1 MQDGAILLGAHGRAH
16 PCPLEPCPLERM
28 RARPFLALVLAVTL
42 SLLGLALTAG
52 WLLWQRSPL
61 QLQAQ
66 ALSLPRA
73 ARFVPRDAVLGVFLQ
88 ADADLPVEYARAQA
102 PTRQRRQA
110 AEAMAR
116 LRDGAFAAAGLDYR
130 GELAGWLGE
139 ETGVALL
146 ATRPGAPPDGWLL
159 TLQSR
164 DGDGARRFL
173 QRFWQTRS
181 LAGTGLQVSSYRGM
195 GVISGRGALV
205 GSEPVPIATALIDDD
220 LVLLASGRGVLEQ
233 ALDVSQIDELNLAAD
248 PTFLQAPRHFA
259 RGVVLVHVRPGG
271 LEPWLGLT
279 PPASGNGGGL
289 AIRSMVAALSPRG
302 RQLQLEALVA
312 LAEAPPAAASSAAPD
327 QPETASAT
335 TSDQS
340 PTDQSPTDQSS
351 TDQSPEA
358 APAPA
363 ARSSWASG
371 LDPARAAALTAGLQG
386 ELHTLALL
394 QDPAHWPGPWQG
406 LLARSL
412 DPDSDGPLPALVAS
426 QDSGPLVWGRGALGW
441 LLGTPAAVPDPASL
455 APSLEPLGL
464 VSSSLESPS
473 HHPVQVWTHL
483 EALPASRRRREA
495 GAQLAV
501 TVVGAR
507 QVDGAQA
514 WWGQTLAVLE
524 ERQAGGPAPA
534 SLLKALDSLDLPRAP
549 LQWAAAA
556 DPAQAALRRWPAWRL
571 LSSLASQPLEA
582 GVSGLALG
590 LEPEPEAGP
599 GAAIHLVANL
609 RYG

>member
-1 MQDGAILLGAHGRAH
+1 
-16 PCPLEPCPLERM
+16 M

-42 SLLGLALTAG
+42 SLLGLALTTG

-61 QLQAQ
+61 QLQTQ
-66 ALSLPRA
+66 ALTLPRA

-88 ADADLPVEYARAQA
+88 TDADLPVEYVRAQA

-130 GELAGWLGE
+130 GELAGWLGG

-159 TLQSR
+159 ALQSR

-205 GSEPVPIATALIDDD
+205 GSEAVPIATALIDDD

-233 ALDVSQIDELNLAAD
+233 ALDVSQIDELNLATD
-248 PTFLQAPRHFA
+248 PTFLQAPRRLP
-259 RGVVLVHVRPGG
+259 RGVVLVHARPGG

-279 PPASGNGGGL
+279 PPAADAGGGQ
-289 AIRSMVAALSPRG
+289 AIRSVVAALSPRG
-302 RQLQLEALVA
+302 RQLQLDALVT
-312 LAEAPPAAASSAAPD
+312 LAQPPPVVA
-327 QPETASAT
+327 
-335 TSDQS
+335 
-340 PTDQSPTDQSS
+340 
-351 TDQSPEA
+351 SPEA
-358 APAPA
+358 SPEASADPAPDAPPAPA
-363 ARSSWASG
+363 ARTASWSSR
-371 LDPARAAALTAGLQG
+371 LDPARAAALTAGLHG
-386 ELHTLALL
+386 ELHSLALL
-394 QDPAHWPGPWQG
+394 QDPAHWPGPLQG

-412 DPDSDGPLPALVAS
+412 DPDRDGPLPALVAS
-426 QDSGPLVWGRGALGW
+426 EDSGPLLWGRGNLGW
-441 LLGTPAAVPDPASL
+441 LLGTPAAVPDPEALSR
-455 APSLEPLGL
+455 SLEPLGL
-464 VSSSLESPS
+464 VSSSLESAS

-483 EALPASRRRREA
+483 EALPATRRRPDA

-501 TVVGAR
+501 TVAGAR

-514 WWGQTLAVLE
+514 WWGQSLAVLE
-524 ERQAGGPAPA
+524 ERQAGGPAPG
-534 SLLKALDSLDLPRAP
+534 SLLNELDSLALPDAP
-549 LQWAAAA
+549 LQWANAA
-556 DPAQAALRRWPAWRL
+556 DPAQAVLRRWPAWRL
-571 LSSLASQPLEA
+571 LTSLAGQPLEA

-590 LEPEPEAGP
+590 LEPEPEADP